1 MTDKNKLMNCFLII
15 SLFIFIYI
23 ILVLCNIDRITDY
36 NFWSEGSSPSAEV
49 SKSII
54 IYIYPSLFIYIA
66 SCIFFIIKKELLHP
80 LSEASNN
87 SLMPILFCGIDA
99 TYTLAVSIHYRTHRI
114 VQKYQVPQILL
125 YSCNVMAQANFC
137 YQCNIRSQSY

>member
-1 MTDKNKLMNCFLII
+1 MKDKNKLMNCFLII

-66 SCIFFIIKKELLHP
+66 SCIFFIIKKANP
-80 LSEASNN
+80 RKV
-87 SLMPILFCGIDA
+87 MYPIAIIV
-99 TYTLAVSIHYRTHRI
+99 LAVFGNIIGVIKSGGAFIWSIFFTFLPTICII
-114 VQKYQVPQILL
+114 VMSIGLGMKIDKKYEKKK
-125 YSCNVMAQANFC
+125 
-137 YQCNIRSQSY
+137 NIVGE

>member
-1 MTDKNKLMNCFLII
+1 MKDKNKLMNCFLII

-66 SCIFFIIKKELLHP
+66 SCIFFMIKKTNP
-80 LSEASNN
+80 RKV
-87 SLMPILFCGIDA
+87 MYPIAIIV
-99 TYTLAVSIHYRTHRI
+99 LAVFGNIIGVIKSGGAFIWSIFFTFLPTIWII
-114 VQKYQVPQILL
+114 VMSIGLGMKIDKKYEKKK
-125 YSCNVMAQANFC
+125 
-137 YQCNIRSQSY
+137 NIVGE